1 MHNLLLL
8 INLLHLPRLLL
19 KSRNPLIRQTIRM
32 ISHSDMRQADINRV
46 NKAKEHLKAAV
57 TILSNIKWENTT
69 MMESHLIMEAKDNIR
84 SADMQL
90 DDITNIQ
97 EK

>member
-1 MHNLLLL
+1 MTCL
-8 INLLHLPRLLL
+8 
-19 KSRNPLIRQTIRM
+19 
-32 ISHSDMRQADINRV
+32 SDMRQADINRV
-46 NKAKEHLKAAV
+46 KKSKEHLKAAV

>member
-1 MHNLLLL
+1 
-8 INLLHLPRLLL
+8 
-19 KSRNPLIRQTIRM
+19 M

-46 NKAKEHLKAAV
+46 KKAKEHFKAAV

-97 EK
+97 QDQ

>member
-1 MHNLLLL
+1 
-8 INLLHLPRLLL
+8 
-19 KSRNPLIRQTIRM
+19 M

-46 NKAKEHLKAAV
+46 KKAKEHLKAAT
-57 TILSNIKWENTT
+57 TILTNIKWENTT
-69 MMESHLIMEAKDNIR
+69 LMESHLIMEAKDNIR
-84 SADMQL
+84 SADIQL

>member
-1 MHNLLLL
+1 
-8 INLLHLPRLLL
+8 
-19 KSRNPLIRQTIRM
+19 M

-46 NKAKEHLKAAV
+46 KKAKEHLKAAV

-97 EK
+97 QDQ

>member
-1 MHNLLLL
+1 
-8 INLLHLPRLLL
+8 
-19 KSRNPLIRQTIRM
+19 M

-46 NKAKEHLKAAV
+46 NKAKEHLKAAT

-97 EK
+97 QDQ